1 MRERDEML
9 GGSLRMDSGPGAG
22 ERVKARVPLYG
33 CKVWRTGVRHPVHVL
48 SECDGFANAP
58 ARCCSARR
66 VTGKRTQ
73 DRRELVLAGFWRSA
87 SILRGIVR
95 DLPFPSGERR
105 EVGDARAS
113 GRANS
118 IHRSARKSST
128 PEFVYT
134 AFWECQLRAEER
146 RRVRRVISSS
156 CSQLSPTK
164 E

>member
-1 MRERDEML
+1 
-9 GGSLRMDSGPGAG
+9 
-22 ERVKARVPLYG
+22 
-33 CKVWRTGVRHPVHVL
+33 
-48 SECDGFANAP
+48 
-58 ARCCSARR
+58 

-118 IHRSARKSST
+118 IHRSAEVQYS
-128 PEFVYT
+128 
-134 AFWECQLRAEER
+134 
-146 RRVRRVISSS
+146 RVRLHGVLGMSA
-156 CSQLSPTK
+156 
-164 E
+164 

>member
-1 MRERDEML
+1 ML

-87 SILRGIVR
+87 SILRRIG
-95 DLPFPSGERR
+95 
-105 EVGDARAS
+105 AS
-113 GRANS
+113 ELY
-118 IHRSARKSST
+118 T
-128 PEFVYT
+128 PE
-134 AFWECQLRAEER
+134 RAEVQYS
-146 RRVRRVISSS
+146 RVRLHGVLGMSA
-156 CSQLSPTK
+156 
-164 E
+164 